1 MREAREFGRN
11 GELEPIAVI
20 DIGSNSVRLV
30 VYEGLVRSP
39 TTIFNEKVLCGLGRQ
54 VASTGHLGKDA
65 VERAL
70 AALTRF
76 KAITRLLGVKTLCAI
91 ATAACRDASD
101 GPDFIAKGERA
112 LGVRIQVLSGER
124 EAALAA
130 NGILMGFRHPDG
142 IAGDMGGGSLEL
154 IDVGAEKLR
163 EAVTLPL
170 GGLRLIDQA
179 GDRMDRA
186 LDYADQQIAKV
197 GWLGNGK
204 GRDFYAVGGTWR
216 SIARMHMEL
225 TDYPLRVMHG
235 YTLPTRDAMAFCEEI
250 RRTKKL
256 SAMKGIA
263 DVARPRREVLP
274 FGALVLERLLKQL
287 QPAQVH
293 FSVFGIREGL
303 LYGLLPPAE
312 RRKDPLISFC
322 KEYAELRA
330 RSPEHGVELCKW
342 TDVLFAGPGPKE
354 TPDEQRLRHAACLLS
369 DISWRSHPD
378 YRGEQSLVLIA
389 HGALGGVDHADRV
402 FLALSIY
409 FRHVGGGGEESSDRL
424 PDRLKGLLSKKMQ
437 KRARVVGAAIRAA
450 HMISIG
456 QAGIIDE
463 APLSYDGGNRLVLS
477 LPKSYAALDGER
489 LRRRFA
495 ALAELV
501 DCEPEIR
508 LLR

>member
-1 MREAREFGRN
+1 MREARENSRK

-39 TTIFNEKVLCGLGRQ
+39 TTLFNEKVLCGLGRQ
-54 VASTGHLGKDA
+54 VASTGRLGKDA

-70 AALTRF
+70 SALARF
-76 KAITRLLGVKTLCAI
+76 KAITGLLGVKTLCAI
-91 ATAACRDASD
+91 ATAACRDAKD

-112 LGVRIQVLSGER
+112 LGVKIQVLSGER
-124 EAALAA
+124 EATLAA
-130 NGILMGFRHPDG
+130 NGIMMGFRNPDG

-154 IDVGAEKLR
+154 IDVGSDTLR
-163 EAVTLPL
+163 QAVTLPL

-186 LDYADQQIAKV
+186 LELADEAIGAV
-197 GWLGNGK
+197 PWLEKGK
-204 GRDFYAVGGTWR
+204 GRDFFAVGGTWR

-225 TDYPLRVMHG
+225 MNYPLRVMHG
-235 YTLPTRDAMAFCEEI
+235 YTLITKDAIEFCEEI
-250 RRTKKL
+250 RKTKKL
-256 SAMKGIA
+256 STMKGIA

-274 FGALVLERLLKQL
+274 FGALVLERLLKKL

-303 LYGLLPPAE
+303 LYGLLPPSE
-312 RRKDPLISFC
+312 RQKDPLISFC
-322 KEYAELRA
+322 QEYAELRS
-330 RSPEHGVELCKW
+330 RSPHHGDELFKW
-342 TDVLFAGPGPKE
+342 TDALFEGPQLKE
-354 TPDEQRLRHAACLLS
+354 TPEERRLRHAACLLS

-409 FRHVGGGGEESSDRL
+409 FRHVGSGGEEGDDRL
-424 PDRLKGLLSKKMQ
+424 PDRLKSLLSKKMQ
-437 KRARVVGAAIRAA
+437 KRARIIGAGIRAA
-450 HMISIG
+450 HMISVG

-463 APLSYDGGNRLVLS
+463 APLSYDGNRLVLT
-477 LPKSYAALDGER
+477 LPRAYVALDGER

-501 DCEPEIR
+501 DCQPEIR
-508 LLR
+508 IGR

>member
-1 MREAREFGRN
+1 MREAREFGRK

-39 TTIFNEKVLCGLGRQ
+39 TTVFNEKVLCGLGRQ
-54 VASTGHLGKDA
+54 VASTGQLGKEA

-70 AALTRF
+70 AALIRF
-76 KAITRLLGVKTLCAI
+76 KAIALLLGVKNIFAI

-101 GPDFIAKGERA
+101 GPDFIGRGERA

-130 NGILMGFRHPDG
+130 NGILMGFRNPDG

-154 IDVGAEKLR
+154 IDVATDRLR

-179 GDRMDRA
+179 GDRIEKA
-186 LDYADQQIAKV
+186 LDYADAQIAAV
-197 GWLGNGK
+197 PWLARGK
-204 GRDFYAVGGTWR
+204 GRDFFAVGGTWR

-225 TDYPLRVMHG
+225 VDYPLRVMHG
-235 YTLPTRDAMAFCEEI
+235 YTLAPREAIAFCEEI

-287 QPAQVH
+287 QPSQVH
-293 FSVFGIREGL
+293 FSVFGIREGW
-303 LYGLLPPAE
+303 LYGLLPAAE

-322 KEYAELRA
+322 REYAELRS
-330 RSPEHGVELCKW
+330 RSPEHGNELCRW
-342 TDVLFAGPGPKE
+342 TDTLFEGRGPRE
-354 TPDEQRLRHAACLLS
+354 TPDEARLRHAACLLS

-378 YRGEQSLVLIA
+378 YRGEQSLILIA

-402 FLALSIY
+402 FLAMTIY
-409 FRHVGGGGEESSDRL
+409 FRHVGGGGEGEASDGL
-424 PDRLKGLLSKKMQ
+424 PERLKSLLSKKLH
-437 KRARVVGAAIRAA
+437 KRARIIGAAIRAA

-463 APLSYDGGNRLVLS
+463 APLSYDGNKLVLS

-489 LRRRFA
+489 LHRRFA

-501 DCEPEIR
+501 DCQPEIR
-508 LLR
+508 VAR